1 MSTAVFNCEGYS
13 KAALRAMRQD
23 AVFAPHHAAI
33 DAFLAP
39 KPKEMEQRPV
49 DEGKQLVKIDQALS
63 LVIGS
68 KGWAKPQS
76 SGRNRDLCIMYK
88 DRAIAVAN
96 ALLAAVEDGRIKD
109 RPAS

>member
-1 MSTAVFNCEGYS
+1 MSTTFDCTNYS
-13 KAALRAMRQD
+13 KAALKAMRQD
-23 AVFAPHHAAI
+23 PVFASYHEVI
-33 DAFLAP
+33 DFFLAP
-39 KPKEMEQRPV
+39 KPKELEQRPV
-49 DEGKQLVKIDQALS
+49 DEGKQIVKIDQALS

>member
-1 MSTAVFNCEGYS
+1 MSSTTFDCTNYS
-13 KAALRAMRQD
+13 KAALKAMRKD
-23 AVFAPHHAAI
+23 PVFSAHHSAI

-39 KPKEMEQRPV
+39 KPQAMEQRPV
-49 DEGKQLVKIDQALS
+49 DEGKQIVKIDQALS

-88 DRAIAVAN
+88 DRAVAVAN

>member
-1 MSTAVFNCEGYS
+1 MSTTFDCTNYS
-13 KAALRAMRQD
+13 KAALKAMRQD
-23 AVFAPHHAAI
+23 PVFATHHSVI

-49 DEGKQLVKIDQALS
+49 DEGKQIVKIDQALS

-76 SGRNRDLCIMYK
+76 SGRNRDLCICYK
-88 DRAIAVAN
+88 DRAVALAN

>member
-1 MSTAVFNCEGYS
+1 MSTTFDCTNYS
-13 KAALRAMRQD
+13 KAALKAMRQD
-23 AVFAPHHAAI
+23 PVFSAHHSVI

-49 DEGKQLVKIDQALS
+49 DEGKQIVKIDQALS

-109 RPAS
+109 RPVS

>member
-1 MSTAVFNCEGYS
+1 MSSTTFDCTNYS
-13 KAALRAMRQD
+13 KAALKAMRKD
-23 AVFAPHHAAI
+23 LYSLLITSI

-39 KPKEMEQRPV
+39 KPSMEQRPV
-49 DEGKQLVKIDQALS
+49 DEGKQIVKIDQALS